1 MANGGMQ
8 GMGMMVSPNT
18 QTTKMPMQ
26 EKINTAIVDGSQ
38 FREAVANLS
47 AESSDVLEQHL
58 TPRVKEAMAEL
69 FGPEVID
76 VLKAFGPTEPIWE
89 YWGTPGSSI
98 EGFYSGRQSGAFRLP
113 NGNTFVIVAA
123 DTFLPVE
130 IESNTGHMFEVDR
143 NGNIVWEYI
152 AEGGMAIS
160 RAHQYGKD
168 YLNFNEI

>member
-69 FGPEVID
+69 FGPEVIE
-76 VLKAFGPTEPIWE
+76 VLKDFGPTEPTVNIPVSVVSQAYPAKTIE
-89 YWGTPGSSI
+89 ESI
-98 EGFYSGRQSGAFRLP
+98 EMMGQDFASKGQQNIPTSPQGGLGREPMMDSPQTNVPPGP
-113 NGNTFVIVAA
+113 M
-123 DTFLPVE
+123 P
-130 IESNTGHMFEVDR
+130 TGMV
-143 NGNIVWEYI
+143 
-152 AEGGMAIS
+152 
-160 RAHQYGKD
+160 
-168 YLNFNEI
+168 

>member
-69 FGPEVID
+69 FGPEVIE
-76 VLKAFGPTEPIWE
+76 VLKDFGPTEPTVNIPVSVVSQAYPAKTIE
-89 YWGTPGSSI
+89 ESIEMMGQDFATKVENKRTDPQVSNPQGLGSS
-98 EGFYSGRQSGAFRLP
+98 P
-113 NGNTFVIVAA
+113 TMK
-123 DTFLPVE
+123 VE
-130 IESNTGHMFEVDR
+130 EQTNVPPSMPM
-143 NGNIVWEYI
+143 
-152 AEGGMAIS
+152 MA
-160 RAHQYGKD
+160 
-168 YLNFNEI
+168 

>member
-1 MANGGMQ
+1 MQ

-69 FGPEVID
+69 FGPEVIE
-76 VLKAFGPTEPIWE
+76 VLKDFGL
-89 YWGTPGSSI
+89 GHGS
-98 EGFYSGRQSGAFRLP
+98 FPL
-113 NGNTFVIVAA
+113 
-123 DTFLPVE
+123 
-130 IESNTGHMFEVDR
+130 VD
-143 NGNIVWEYI
+143 EYI
-152 AEGGMAIS
+152 MALK
-160 RAHQYGKD
+160 RGRVTP
-168 YLNFNEI
+168 

>member
-69 FGPEVID
+69 FGPEVIE
-76 VLKAFGPTEPIWE
+76 VLKDFGPTEPTVNIPVSVVSQAYPAKTIE
-89 YWGTPGSSI
+89 ESI
-98 EGFYSGRQSGAFRLP
+98 EMMGQDFASKGQQNIPTSPQGGLGGEP
-113 NGNTFVIVAA
+113 MMDSPQTNVPPG
-123 DTFLPVE
+123 PMP
-130 IESNTGHMFEVDR
+130 TGMV
-143 NGNIVWEYI
+143 
-152 AEGGMAIS
+152 
-160 RAHQYGKD
+160 
-168 YLNFNEI
+168 

>member
-69 FGPEVID
+69 FGPEVIE
-76 VLKAFGPTEPIWE
+76 VLKDFGPTEPTVNIPVSVVSQA
-89 YWGTPGSSI
+89 YPAKTIVLATPSTGIPASNIIRIFITLS
-98 EGFYSGRQSGAFRLP
+98 
-113 NGNTFVIVAA
+113 FV
-123 DTFLPVE
+123 
-130 IESNTGHMFEVDR
+130 
-143 NGNIVWEYI
+143 NI
-152 AEGGMAIS
+152 
-160 RAHQYGKD
+160 
-168 YLNFNEI
+168 LLL